1 MKPEQAKSLLRQS
14 SLFGELDEETL
25 DHLSERVVERSFD
38 KGQTIFNQGELG
50 DSVFVVAKGLVK
62 VMVNSPDGE
71 EMVLTTV
78 GPPDIFGELAVL
90 DGGPRSAA
98 AEALQQTTVL
108 VVDRQTLADL
118 ISQRP
123 ALEQG
128 LVRSLGKVVRRT
140 TEHVSD
146 LAFLHLPER
155 VAKVLLV
162 LADQRGTAQGEDRV
176 IDIQLTQTDLA
187 SMVGGSRQRV
197 NLILRSFKERGYLEF
212 DGRRIVIKRP
222 DLLRKRI
229 KT

>member
-14 SLFGELDEETL
+14 PLFSELSDENLE
-25 DHLSERVVERSFD
+25 HLAERVVERSYD
-38 KGQTIFNQGELG
+38 KGQTIFHQGELG

-62 VMVNSPDGE
+62 VMINSADGE

-98 AEALQQTTVL
+98 AEALQETNVL
-108 VVDRQTLADL
+108 VIDRQTLAEL
-118 ISQRP
+118 IAERP
-123 ALEQG
+123 DLEQA

-162 LADQRGTAQGEDRV
+162 LADQRGSQEGEDRV

-187 SMVGGSRQRV
+187 GMVGGSRQRV

-229 KT
+229 KS

>member
-1 MKPEQAKSLLRQS
+1 MKPEQAESLLRQS
-14 SLFGELDEETL
+14 PLFAELGDDNL
-25 DHLSERVVERSFD
+25 KHLSERVVERSYD

-50 DSVFVVAKGLVK
+50 DSVFVVAQGLVK

-98 AEALQQTTVL
+98 AEALQETTVL
-108 VVDRQTLADL
+108 VVDRQTLAEL
-118 ISQRP
+118 ISQKP
-123 ALEQG
+123 ELEQA

-162 LADQRGTAQGEDRV
+162 LADQRGSPQGEDRV

-187 SMVGGSRQRV
+187 GMVGGSRQRV

-229 KT
+229 KA

>member
-14 SLFGELDEETL
+14 PLFSELSEEIL
-25 DHLSERVVERSFD
+25 DHLSDRVVERSYD

-98 AEALQQTTVL
+98 AEALQETTAL
-108 VVDRQTLADL
+108 VIDRQTLADL
-118 ISQRP
+118 ITQRP
-123 ALEQG
+123 ELEQG

-162 LADQRGTAQGEDRV
+162 LADQRGSQEGEDRV

-187 SMVGGSRQRV
+187 GMVGGSRQRV

-229 KT
+229 KS

>member
-1 MKPEQAKSLLRQS
+1 MKPEQAKALLRQS
-14 SLFGELDEETL
+14 SLFSELSEENL
-25 DHLSERVVERSFD
+25 DHLSERVVERTFD

-62 VMVNSPDGE
+62 VMINSPDGE

-98 AEALQQTTVL
+98 AEALQRTTAL
-108 VVDRQTLADL
+108 VIDRQTLADL

-123 ALEQG
+123 ELEQA

-162 LADQRGTAQGEDRV
+162 LADQRGSTEGDDRV

-229 KT
+229 KS